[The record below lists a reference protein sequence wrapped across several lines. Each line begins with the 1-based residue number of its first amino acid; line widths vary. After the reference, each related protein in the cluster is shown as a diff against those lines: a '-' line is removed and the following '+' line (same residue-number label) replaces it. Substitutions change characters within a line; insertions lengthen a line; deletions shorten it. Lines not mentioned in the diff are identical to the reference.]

1 MSLRVALR
9 KLQDVSGR
17 LFQVVPG
24 MVKYDLG
31 LGDLGWFRGSSEDA
45 GEGPIFAGWDK
56 LCFNDFL

>member
-17 LFQVVPG
+17 LVQVALG

-31 LGDLGWFRGSSEDA
+31 LGDLGCFRGSSED
-45 GEGPIFAGWDK
+45 GGGGPIFAGWDK
-56 LCFNDFL
+56 LWFNNFL